1 VLSFFKRIYADR
13 PDLGQRP
20 PTIVR
25 TDRFKVFDSG
35 ECQLFY
41 DDNDCF
47 HQEASA
53 YCHHQVAAERDVQTV
68 LQNVAASTHTND
80 FIIANTWARAVS
92 HWTEVHG
99 DTPLSETGM
108 IAPNQMLWP
117 GRQVDLAVKYRFAFG
132 DICCY
137 PLEKGIERKKFDL

>member
-1 VLSFFKRIYADR
+1 LRLKEMTEQETQAILAQLRLDQKDARIGAIISSDDIPVHPQSLEGYNYFFLFRDTKSRKIFVFPSRTNDSKAYLRVLGKVLSFFKRIYADR

-53 YCHHQVAAERDVQTV
+53 YRHHQVAAERDV
-68 LQNVAASTHTND
+68 
-80 FIIANTWARAVS
+80 
-92 HWTEVHG
+92 
-99 DTPLSETGM
+99 
-108 IAPNQMLWP
+108 
-117 GRQVDLAVKYRFAFG
+117 
-132 DICCY
+132 
-137 PLEKGIERKKFDL
+137 